1 VAKKKFSFNSV
12 LEKEEEFSSRRV
24 FHQGAIEILE
34 SLGFNWVLLFFFLTL
49 IYPL

>member
-12 LEKEEEFSSRRV
+12 LEKEEFSSRRV